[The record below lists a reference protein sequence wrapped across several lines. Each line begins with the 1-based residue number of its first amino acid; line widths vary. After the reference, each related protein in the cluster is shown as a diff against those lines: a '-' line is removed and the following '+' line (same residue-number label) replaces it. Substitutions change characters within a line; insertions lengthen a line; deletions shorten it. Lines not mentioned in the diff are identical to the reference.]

1 MIYFGLIRPIHKEL
15 TSQFFLNIFT
25 SMTEV
30 KENVDI
36 IAHQD
41 DIIVE
46 SKEDKF
52 LDVRV
57 SLPFGPYY
65 FLVLFI
71 TFSTDNNHLM
81 RWLHV
86 YNISLFIILPLLML
100 ILLSG
105 YHCFAPIMNAHEIAY
120 KALFLSIGM
129 IMCINEYQIKK

>member
-1 MIYFGLIRPIHKEL
+1 MIYFGLIRPVHKEL
-15 TSQFFLNIFT
+15 TSQIFLNIFNNIT
-25 SMTEV
+25 V
-30 KENVDI
+30 LNENVEI
-36 IAHQD
+36 IAQQD
-41 DIIVE
+41 DITVE

-71 TFSTDNNHLM
+71 TFGTDNNHLM
-81 RWLHV
+81 RWLHI

-105 YHCFAPIMNAHEIAY
+105 NHFFSIIINAHEIAY
-120 KALFLSIGM
+120 KSLFLSIGM
-129 IMCINEYQIKK
+129 IMFINEYQIKK

>member
-1 MIYFGLIRPIHKEL
+1 
-15 TSQFFLNIFT
+15 
-25 SMTEV
+25 MTEV

-71 TFSTDNNHLM
+71 TFGTDNNHLM
-81 RWLHV
+81 RWLHI
-86 YNISLFIILPLLML
+86 YNISLFIILPFLML

-105 YHCFAPIMNAHEIAY
+105 YHCFAAIMNAHEIAY

-129 IMCINEYQIKK
+129 IMFINEYQIKK